1 MPTMSTRINPDTLNE
16 SDREILT
23 FLLPHQY
30 VGQERITDHL
40 TQTFGHVFDAN
51 RRPPMET
58 LEKLANTGLIERN
71 PKAGRQWGLSLE
83 GEAAAKHLAGEKPAP
98 IRKATRQVQA
108 AAEPAEVAQVDTTV
122 VPRARYGK
130 KRDRAAESPDA
141 E

>member
-1 MPTMSTRINPDTLNE
+1 MHAMSTRINPDTLNE

-40 TQTFGHVFDAN
+40 TQTFGHVFDDK

-58 LEKLANTGLIERN
+58 LEKLANSGLIERN

-83 GEAAAKHLAGEKPAP
+83 GEAAAKHVAGEKPAP
-98 IRKATRQVQA
+98 VRKAKRQ
-108 AAEPAEVAQVDTTV
+108 AEVAEPSEAVQVDTTV
-122 VPRARYGK
+122 VPRARYGA
-130 KRDRAAESPDA
+130 KRGRAESPNAD
-141 E
+141 